1 MPVAPASE
9 PVPVAR
15 PHNALSCQEAAAV
28 VSIIRSPEHADES
41 CRELSLSLTGG
52 NAPVFTSH
60 VTIWHYQT
68 LLGCNGP
75 RGRQRERVAGGAHD
89 FDWVSGPN
97 QLWTYDVSYLLTGRR
112 LEYYFLYGLL
122 DFYSRKGVSWLVS
135 DRFVS
140 DEIQRLWDQGLIN
153 EGMLNTPKAAWPQA
167 HSDRGSQMR
176 ALPTI
181 AYFQKLGIVQT
192 LSRPQTPNDN
202 PRIEAHF
209 STVKTLP
216 AYPGAFE
223 TLDVAQA
230 YFKDFYAWYNN
241 VHPLTT
247 LAMLTPNQV
256 HSGQGDAI
264 LANRRAGHQA
274 AIVARRSTS
283 REPFTI
289 EEVLQQDLP
298 DVSDRPVYSWAGPK
312 SARKQGDTP

>member
-1 MPVAPASE
+1 M
-9 PVPVAR
+9 
-15 PHNALSCQEAAAV
+15 
-28 VSIIRSPEHADES
+28 
-41 CRELSLSLTGG
+41 
-52 NAPVFTSH
+52 
-60 VTIWHYQT
+60 
-68 LLGCNGP
+68 
-75 RGRQRERVAGGAHD
+75 
-89 FDWVSGPN
+89 
-97 QLWTYDVSYLLTGRR
+97 
-112 LEYYFLYGLL
+112 
-122 DFYSRKGVSWLVS
+122 
-135 DRFVS
+135 
-140 DEIQRLWDQGLIN
+140 
-153 EGMLNTPKAAWPQA
+153 
-167 HSDRGSQMR
+167 
-176 ALPTI
+176 
-181 AYFQKLGIVQT
+181 
-192 LSRPQTPNDN
+192 
-202 PRIEAHF
+202 
-209 STVKTLP
+209 KTLP

>member
-1 MPVAPASE
+1 M
-9 PVPVAR
+9 
-15 PHNALSCQEAAAV
+15 

-41 CRELSLSLTGG
+41 CRELALSLMGG

-75 RGRQRERVAGGAHD
+75 RGRQRGQHADGAQD

-122 DFYSRKGVSWLVS
+122 DFYSRKVVSWLVS

-140 DEIQRLWDQGLIN
+140 DEIQRLWDQGLIH
-153 EGMLNTPKAAWPQA
+153 EGMLSKPKDLWPQA
-167 HSDRGSQMR
+167 HSDRGAQMR
-176 ALPTI
+176 ALPTK

-192 LSRPQTPNDN
+192 MSRPHTPNDN

-216 AYPGAFE
+216 AYPGTFQ
-223 TLDVAQA
+223 TLDVAHA
-230 YFKDFYAWYNN
+230 YFTEFYAWYNR

-247 LAMLTPNQV
+247 LAMLTPHQV
-256 HSGQGDAI
+256 HAGQGDAI
-264 LANRRAGHQA
+264 LASRRASHQA
-274 AIVARRSTS
+274 AIAARRSTS

-298 DVSDRPVYSWAGPK
+298 DVSDRPVYSWAGPRK
-312 SARKQGDTP
+312 VARIQGDTP

>member
-1 MPVAPASE
+1 VQPAAES
-9 PVPVAR
+9 VPVAR
-15 PHNALSCQEAAAV
+15 PYNALSCQEAAAV
-28 VSIIRSPEHADES
+28 VSIIRSPQHADES
-41 CRELSLSLTGG
+41 CRELALSLASG
-52 NAPVFTSH
+52 NTAVFASH
-60 VTIWHYQT
+60 VTVWHYQT
-68 LLGCNGP
+68 LLSCNGP
-75 RGRQRERVAGGAHD
+75 RGRQRERIAGGAHD

-122 DFYSRKGVSWLVS
+122 DFYSRKVVSWLVS

-140 DEIQRLWDQGLIN
+140 DEIQRLWDQGLLN
-153 EGMLNTPKAAWPQA
+153 EGMLHKPKSEWPQA

-176 ALPTI
+176 ALPTKV
-181 AYFQKLGIVQT
+181 YFQKLGIVQT

-216 AYPGAFE
+216 TYPGSFE

-230 YFKDFYAWYNN
+230 YFTEFYAWYDH

-247 LAMLTPNQV
+247 LHMLTPNQV

-264 LANRRAGHQA
+264 LANRGAGHRA
-274 AIVARRSTS
+274 AIAARRSTS

-289 EEVLQQDLP
+289 EEVLQQPLP
-298 DVSDRPVYSWAGPK
+298 NVSDRPVYSWAGPQ
-312 SARKQGDTP
+312 SARIQGDTP